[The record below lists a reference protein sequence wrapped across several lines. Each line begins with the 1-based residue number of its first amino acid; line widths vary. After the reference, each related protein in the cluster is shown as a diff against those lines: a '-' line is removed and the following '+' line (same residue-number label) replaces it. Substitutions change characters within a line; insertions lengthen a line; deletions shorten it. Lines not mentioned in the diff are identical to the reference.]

1 MPSPFSSNL
10 SINSPLG
17 TNVIRNLLSEGD
29 QKLLVQ
35 AQWLR
40 RHLSARSAIS
50 HPKRPPVAAR
60 TAPMPT
66 AVTNTRWI
74 DRPCSGSVWRSSC
87 WSSWGPFSKS
97 AKQQRKCR
105 TPGRHC
111 RRRAQ
116 RSERRPGPR
125 AASEFSSNRER
136 WYSLNR

>member
-29 QKLLVQ
+29 QNYWCKRNGLGDTS
-35 AQWLR
+35 
-40 RHLSARSAIS
+40 SARSAIS
-50 HPKRPPVAAR
+50 RPVRPPVAAR
-60 TAPMPT
+60 TAPMPK
-66 AVTNTRWI
+66 AAMNTGWV
-74 DRPCSGSVWRSSC
+74 DRPCSGPVWRSSC

-97 AKQQRKCR
+97 AKRQRKYR
-105 TPGRHC
+105 TPGRRC

-125 AASEFSSNRER
+125 AASGRSLNRER